1 MELEELAEPADE
13 LMGTWPAVQVP
24 RCGPEYWAD
33 DEAGVPAW
41 VDAYEV

>member
-13 LMGTWPAVQVP
+13 LTAYPTEQVP
-24 RCGPEYWAD
+24 LSCPEYWAD
-33 DEAGVPAW
+33 DENGVPAW